1 MHLSELFIRRPVFA
15 TVVALILMLVGLV
28 SYQRLAV
35 REYPAID
42 EPVVTITTDYRGAS
56 ASVIEREVTQP
67 LEESIAGIEGIE
79 ILSSASRPEQSQV
92 TARFTLETDPNVAAS
107 DVRDRVGRVR
117 GLLPD
122 EIDEPIIA
130 KVEADAQPIMYIA
143 FLSDRMSELDMT
155 DYLDRVVKNQL
166 QNQPGVAQVVIFG
179 ERLYSMRIWVD
190 RARLAAYGL
199 TAQDVENAVRQ
210 QNAEIPSGRIES
222 HDREFTVLAK
232 TALTT
237 PEEFGSIVVKQSG
250 GFQVRL
256 RDVAKVEVGAADK
269 RRAAT
274 YNGTP
279 SISIGIVKQATANPL
294 EVSRGVR
301 AELARLAPTLPVGMT
316 SNVGFDSSI
325 FIEESIKSVY
335 ETIGEA
341 IVLVVL
347 VIFFFLRTVRASFI
361 PVVTIPVSLIGTFG
375 VMFALGFS
383 INTLTLLSMVLAIG
397 LVVDDAIVVLENI
410 FRHIEEGMTPIEG
423 AIKGSRE
430 ITFAVI
436 SMTLTLAAVYTPVAF
451 ATGRTGKLFLEFA
464 LTLAAAVI
472 VSGVMALTLTPM
484 LCSRLLRHNHSA
496 GWFDRFLGERLDRL
510 DAAYKRTL
518 ERVLERRVLVVI
530 AAGCV
535 ALSCIGFYKLLNQEL
550 APIEDRGMLLVAGRA
565 PEGATIDYTLRYT
578 REIEKIVS
586 QVPEV
591 TGYLVVA
598 GFPQITNLISFS
610 RLMPWSERDRSQKEI
625 IESIKNKLWAI
636 PGIMAV
642 GINPPSLG
650 QSARSQPVQFVIQTS
665 GTYDELERYVTAFME
680 KVRENQGFVFP
691 DTDLH
696 LDKPQIDIHVNRD
709 KVIDAGIDVAT
720 VGRTLETF
728 LGGRKVTRY
737 EQNGKQYDAIIQVG
751 DEDRRTPND
760 ISGIYVRAATGEMV
774 QLSNLVEVRETIAP
788 DSLNHFNQFRSATI
802 TANLAP
808 GYSMG
813 EALNF
818 MRKTAAD
825 VLPSTVKT
833 DLDGEM
839 REFTKSSGTL
849 AATFLLAILFIYLVL
864 AAQFESFLDPVIIM
878 ISVPLSMAGALAL
891 LFLTGTTLNIYS
903 QVGLITL
910 VGLITKHGILIV
922 EFSNQLREQ
931 GRSVRDAVVEAAGL
945 RLRPI
950 LMTTGAMVLGAAP
963 LALSSGAGAESR
975 KAIGWVIVGGMSFGT
990 LLTLFVVPTIYLIVK
1005 TWQQGRTAKAASGH
1019 VMPAE

>member
-15 TVVALILMLVGLV
+15 TVVALVLMLVGIV
-28 SYQRLAV
+28 SYQRLTV

-42 EPVVTITTDYRGAS
+42 EPVVTVTTQYRGAS
-56 ASVIEREVTQP
+56 AAVIEREVTQP

-79 ILSSASRPEQSQV
+79 IMSSASRPEESQV

-117 GLLPD
+117 GRLPD

-130 KVEADAQPIMYIA
+130 KVEADAQPIMFIA

-155 DYLDRVVKNQL
+155 DYLDRVIKNQL

-179 ERLYSMRIWVD
+179 ERLFSMRVWVD

-199 TAQDVENAVRQ
+199 TAQDVENAIAQ

-232 TALTT
+232 TALKT
-237 PEEFGSIVVKQSG
+237 PEEFGAIVVKQSG

-256 RDVAKVEVGAADK
+256 RDVARIAIEAADK

-279 SISIGIVKQATANPL
+279 SISIGIIKQATANPL
-294 EVSRGVR
+294 EVSKGVR
-301 AELARLAPTLPVGMT
+301 AELDRLAPTLPSGMT
-316 SNVGFDSSI
+316 AYVGFDSSI
-325 FIEESIKSVY
+325 FIDESIRSVY

-375 VMFALGFS
+375 IMFALGFS

-410 FRHIEEGMTPIEG
+410 FRHIEEGATPIEG

-464 LTLAAAVI
+464 LTLAAAVV
-472 VSGVMALTLTPM
+472 VSGLMALTLTPM
-484 LCSRLLRHNHSA
+484 LCSRLLRHNPSA
-496 GWFDRFLGERLDRL
+496 GRFDRFLGEKLDRL
-510 DAAYKRTL
+510 DASYKRAL
-518 ERVLERRVLVVI
+518 ETVLQRRRSVVTG
-530 AAGCV
+530 AVCV
-535 ALSCIGFYKLLNQEL
+535 ALSCVGLYMMINQEL
-550 APIEDRGMLLVAGRA
+550 APIEDRGTLLIVGRA
-565 PEGATIDYTLRYT
+565 PEGATIDYNLRYA
-578 REIEKIVS
+578 REIERIVS

-591 TGYLVVA
+591 SGYLVVA

-610 RLMPWSERDRSQKEI
+610 KLKPWSERDRSQKEI
-625 IESIKNKLWAI
+625 VESIKDDLWRI
-636 PGIMAV
+636 PGILAF

-650 QSARSQPVQFVIQTS
+650 QSSRSQPVQFVIQTS
-665 GTYDELERYVTAFME
+665 GTYDELEHYVETFLS

-696 LDKPQIDIHVNRD
+696 LDKPQIDIQVNRD

-728 LGGRKVTRY
+728 LGGRKITRF
-737 EQNGKQYDAIIQVG
+737 EQNGKQYDAIVQVG

-774 QLSNLVEVRETIAP
+774 QLSNLVDVHETIAP

-802 TANLAP
+802 TANLSP

-813 EALNF
+813 EALAF
-818 MRKTAAD
+818 MQKVAKD
-825 VLPSTVKT
+825 VLPATVKT

-849 AATFLLAILFIYLVL
+849 AATFMLAILFIYLVL

-878 ISVPLSMAGALAL
+878 ISVPLSMAGALAAL
-891 LFLTGTTLNIYS
+891 LITGTTLNIYS

-922 EFSNQLREQ
+922 EFSNQLRAQ
-931 GRSVRDAVVEAAGL
+931 GRSVPEAVVEAAGL

-990 LLTLFVVPTIYLIVK
+990 LLTLFVVPTVYLIIK
-1005 TWQQGRTAKAASGH
+1005 TWQQGRAAKSASGH
-1019 VMPAE
+1019 VAPAE

>member
-15 TVVALILMLVGLV
+15 TVVALILMLIGIV
-28 SYQRLAV
+28 SYERLAI

-42 EPVVTITTDYRGAS
+42 EPVVTITTTYRGAS

-117 GLLPD
+117 GMLPD

-130 KVEADAQPIMYIA
+130 KVEADAQPIMFVA

-190 RARLAAYGL
+190 RARLAAYNL
-199 TAQDVENAVRQ
+199 TAQDVETAIRQ

-232 TALTT
+232 TALKT
-237 PEEFGSIVVKQSG
+237 PEEFGKIVVKQAG

-256 RDVAKVEVGAADK
+256 SDVAKVEIDAAEK

-279 SISIGIVKQATANPL
+279 SISIGIIKQATANPL
-294 EVSRGVR
+294 EVSKGVR
-301 AELARLAPTLPVGMT
+301 AELERLAPTLPAGMT
-316 SNVGFDSSI
+316 ANVGYDTSI
-325 FIEESIKSVY
+325 FIDESIKSVY

-361 PVVTIPVSLIGTFG
+361 PVVTIPISLIGTFG

-410 FRHIEEGMTPIEG
+410 FRHIEEGMEPIAA

-436 SMTLTLAAVYTPVAF
+436 SMTLTLAAVYTPIAF

-464 LTLAAAVI
+464 LTLAAAVV
-472 VSGVMALTLTPM
+472 VSGIMALTLTPM
-484 LCSRLLRHNHSA
+484 LCSRLLRHNPSA
-496 GWFDRFLGERLDRL
+496 GRVDKFLGDKLDWL

-518 ERVLERRVLVVI
+518 ETVLSRRRLVVLVAVGVAI
-530 AAGCV
+530 SCV
-535 ALSCIGFYKLLNQEL
+535 GLYKMLNQEL

-578 REIEKIVS
+578 REIEKIIA

-610 RLMPWSERDRSQKEI
+610 RLEPWSERKRSQKEI
-625 IESIKNKLWAI
+625 IQSISDKLWNI

-650 QSARSQPVQFVIQTS
+650 QSSRSQPVQFVIQTS
-665 GTYDELERYVTAFME
+665 GTYDELEEYVSAFMH
-680 KVRENQGFVFP
+680 KMRENQNFIFP

-696 LDKPQIDIHVNRD
+696 LDKPQIDIQVNRD
-709 KVIDAGIDVAT
+709 KVIDAGIDIST

-728 LGGRKVTRY
+728 LGGRKVTRF
-737 EQNGKQYDAIIQVG
+737 EQNGKQYDVIVQVG
-751 DEDRRTPND
+751 DEDRRSPSD
-760 ISGIYVRAATGEMV
+760 ISGIYVRAGDGRMV
-774 QLSNLVEVRETIAP
+774 QLSNLVEVKETVAP

-808 GYSMG
+808 GYSIG
-813 EALNF
+813 EALIF
-818 MRKTAAD
+818 MQKVSAE

-833 DLDGEM
+833 DVDGEM
-839 REFTKSSGTL
+839 REFIKSSGTL
-849 AATFLLAILFIYLVL
+849 AATFMLAILFIYLVL
-864 AAQFESFLDPVIIM
+864 AAQFESFLDPLIIM
-878 ISVPLSMAGALAL
+878 ISVPLSIAGALAML
-891 LFLTGTTLNIYS
+891 LITGTTLNIYS

-922 EFSNQLREQ
+922 EFSNQLRAQ
-931 GRSVRDAVVEAAGL
+931 GRSIMEAVVEAAGL

-950 LMTTGAMVLGAAP
+950 LMTTGAMVLGAMP

-990 LLTLFVVPTIYLIVK
+990 LLTLFVVPTVYLMVK
-1005 TWQQGRTAKAASGH
+1005 TWQASRAAQAQ
-1019 VMPAE
+1019 VAPAE

>member
-1 MHLSELFIRRPVFA
+1 MHISELFIRRPVFA
-15 TVVALILMLVGLV
+15 TVVALVVMLLGLV
-28 SYQRLAV
+28 SYDRLTV

-42 EPVVTITTDYRGAS
+42 EPVVTVTTDYRGAS

-79 ILSSASRPEQSQV
+79 ILSSASRPEESQV
-92 TARFTLETDPNVAAS
+92 TARFTLETNPDVAAS

-117 GLLPD
+117 GLLPND
-122 EIDEPIIA
+122 VEEPIVA

-143 FLSDRMSELDMT
+143 FQSDRMSALEIS
-155 DYLDRVVKNQL
+155 DYLDRVVKDQL

-179 ERLYSMRIWVD
+179 ERLYSMRVWVD
-190 RARLAAYGL
+190 RARLAAYNL
-199 TAQDVENAVRQ
+199 TVQDVENAISQ

-232 TALTT
+232 TALKT
-237 PEEFGSIVVKQSG
+237 PDEFGAIVVKDAG

-256 RDVAKVEVGAADK
+256 RDVAKVEVAAADE

-274 YNGTP
+274 YNGHT
-279 SISIGIVKQATANPL
+279 SISLGIVKQATANPL
-294 EVSRGVR
+294 TVSKAVR
-301 AELARLAPTLPVGMT
+301 DALVRLAPTLPEGMT
-316 SNVGFDSSI
+316 SGVGYDSSI
-325 FIEESIKSVY
+325 FIDESIKSVY
-335 ETIGEA
+335 STIGEA

-347 VIFFFLRTVRASFI
+347 VIFLFLRTIRASFI
-361 PVVTIPVSLIGTFG
+361 PVVTIPVSLIGTFT
-375 VMFALGFS
+375 VMYAFHFS

-410 FRHIEEGMTPIEG
+410 YRHIEEGMKPVDA

-436 SMTLTLAAVYTPVAF
+436 SMTLTLVAVYTPVAF

-464 LTLAAAVI
+464 LTLAAAVF

-484 LCSRLLRHNHSA
+484 LCSRLLRHNPSA
-496 GWFDRFLGERLDRL
+496 GWFDRVLGEKLDLL
-510 DAAYKRTL
+510 DVKYKEALT
-518 ERVLERRVLVVI
+518 RVLGRRRAVVI
-530 AAGCV
+530 AAALI
-535 ALSCIGFYKLLNQEL
+535 ALSCFGFYKVLNQEL
-550 APIEDRGMLLVAGRA
+550 APIEDRGILLIAGRA

-610 RLMPWSERDRSQKEI
+610 RLTPWDERHRSQKDI
-625 IESIKNKLWAI
+625 INSIQPKLMGI
-636 PGIMAV
+636 PGILAF

-650 QSARSQPVQFVIQTS
+650 QSSRSQPIQYVIQTI
-665 GTYDELERYVTAFME
+665 GTYDDLEKYVGQFMDA
-680 KVRENQGFVFP
+680 VRKNQGFINP

-696 LDKPQIDIHVNRD
+696 LDKPQLDIHVNRD

-737 EQNGKQYDAIIQVG
+737 EQNGKQYDVIVQMG
-751 DEDRRTPND
+751 DNDRMTPED
-760 ISGIYVRAATGEMV
+760 ISGIYVRSKSGNMV
-774 QLSNLVEVRETIAP
+774 QLSNLVSVNETVAP
-788 DSLNHFNQFRSATI
+788 DSLNHFNQLRSATI

-813 EALNF
+813 EALKF
-818 MRKTAAD
+818 LQATSAK
-825 VLPSTVKT
+825 VLPSTVQT
-833 DLDGEM
+833 DLDGEL

-849 AATFLLAILFIYLVL
+849 AATFLLAVLFIYLVL
-864 AAQFESFLDPVIIM
+864 AAQFESFLDPLIIM
-878 ISVPLSMAGALAL
+878 ISVPLSMAGALL
-891 LFLTGTTLNIYS
+891 LLAITGTTLNIYS

-922 EFSNQLREQ
+922 EFSNQLRTQ
-931 GRSVRDAVVEAAGL
+931 GRSIADAVIEAAGL

-950 LMTTGAMVLGAAP
+950 MMTTGAMVLGALP
-963 LALSSGAGAESR
+963 LALGSGAGAESR

-990 LLTLFVVPTIYLIVK
+990 VLTLFVVPTVYLIVK
-1005 TWQQGRTAKAASGH
+1005 TWQARRVAALPAAG
-1019 VMPAE
+1019 VAPAE

>member
-15 TVVALILMLVGLV
+15 TVVALVLMLVGIV
-28 SYQRLAV
+28 SYQRLTV

-42 EPVVTITTDYRGAS
+42 EPVVTVTTHYRGAS
-56 ASVIEREVTQP
+56 AAVIEREVTQP

-79 ILSSASRPEQSQV
+79 IMSSASRPEESQV

-117 GLLPD
+117 GMLPD

-130 KVEADAQPIMYIA
+130 KVEADAQPIMFIA
-143 FLSDRMSELDMT
+143 FLSDTMSELDMT
-155 DYLDRVVKNQL
+155 DYLDRVIKNQL

-179 ERLYSMRIWVD
+179 ERLFSMRVWVD

-199 TAQDVENAVRQ
+199 TAQDVENAISQ

-232 TALTT
+232 TALKT
-237 PEEFGSIVVKQSG
+237 PEEFGAIVVKHSG

-256 RDVAKVEVGAADK
+256 RDVARIEIEAADK

-279 SISIGIVKQATANPL
+279 SISIGIIKQATANPL
-294 EVSRGVR
+294 EVSKGVR
-301 AELARLAPTLPVGMT
+301 AELDRLAPTLPSGMT
-316 SNVGFDSSI
+316 AYVGFDSSI
-325 FIEESIKSVY
+325 FIDESIKSVY

-375 VMFALGFS
+375 IMFALGFS

-410 FRHIEEGMTPIEG
+410 FRHIENGATPVEG

-464 LTLAAAVI
+464 LTLAAAVV
-472 VSGVMALTLTPM
+472 VSGIMALTLTPM
-484 LCSRLLRHNHSA
+484 LCSRLLRHNPSA
-496 GWFDRFLGERLDRL
+496 GPVDRFLGSKLDKL
-510 DAAYKRTL
+510 DAAYKRAL
-518 ERVLERRVLVVI
+518 EKVLQRRRFVI
-530 AAGCV
+530 TGAACV
-535 ALSCIGFYKLLNQEL
+535 ALSCVGLYMMINQEL
-550 APIEDRGMLLVAGRA
+550 APIEDRGTLLIVGRA
-565 PEGATIDYTLRYT
+565 PEGATIDYALRYT

-586 QVPEV
+586 KVPEV
-591 TGYLVVA
+591 SGYLVVA

-610 RLMPWSERDRSQKEI
+610 KLKPWSERDRSQKEI
-625 IESIKNKLWAI
+625 IESIKDDLWRI
-636 PGIMAV
+636 PGILAF

-650 QSARSQPVQFVIQTS
+650 QSSRSQPVQFVIQTS
-665 GTYDELERYVTAFME
+665 GTYDELEQYVETFLS
-680 KVRENQGFVFP
+680 KVRSNQGFVFP

-696 LDKPQIDIHVNRD
+696 LDKPQIDIQVNRD

-728 LGGRKVTRY
+728 LGGRKITRF
-737 EQNGKQYDAIIQVG
+737 EQNGKQYDAIVQVG

-774 QLSNLVEVRETIAP
+774 QLSNLVDVHETIAP

-813 EALNF
+813 EALAF
-818 MRKTAAD
+818 MQKVAKD

-849 AATFLLAILFIYLVL
+849 AATFMLAILFIYLVL

-878 ISVPLSMAGALAL
+878 ISVPLSMAGALAAL
-891 LFLTGTTLNIYS
+891 LITGTTLNIYS

-922 EFSNQLREQ
+922 EFSNQLRAQ
-931 GRSVRDAVVEAAGL
+931 GRSVPEAVMEAAGL

-990 LLTLFVVPTIYLIVK
+990 LLTLFVVPTVYLIIK
-1005 TWQQGRTAKAASGH
+1005 TWQQGR
-1019 VMPAE
+1019 AEKIAGVHALSAE